1 MMCFRGASAA
11 ILSGVLL
18 LAVVQSATAQ
28 QTATPQPAIIRLPA
42 GVVFEIPT
50 GWGWSELHGRGPNF
64 VRLDYD
70 ATRPQQGA
78 RQNVNGM
85 ELSVPSETSLPNYVR
100 VDSER
105 TEKLANGA
113 TLSWRMGLRFQ
124 PHYGYDAVV
133 LLGSRHLKISALDA
147 VTPRFDKRL
156 VQDAV
161 RKIAGSMRE
170 VPTSNAVFHPNERMA
185 VDRPDPQRWV
195 LATNPYN
202 FQFACKVCGQGA
214 YFALLISSGPPAT
227 VSTAIATIARTYN
240 LKLGEARRESL
251 PKGEVTWSE
260 QPGSRYPF
268 LGTVKQGDSYFLI
281 SINGEQNMV
290 GSNDNLRNDFLAAAR
305 SVRAWDG
312 R

>member
-1 MMCFRGASAA
+1 MMCFKGASAA
-11 ILSGVLL
+11 ILSGALL
-18 LAVVQSATAQ
+18 IAVAHAATAQ
-28 QTATPQPAIIRLPA
+28 QPATPEPAIIRLPA
-42 GVVFEIPT
+42 GVLFRIPT
-50 GWGWSELHGRGPNF
+50 GWGWSELSGRDLNF

-78 RQNVNGM
+78 RQNVNEM
-85 ELSVPSETSLPNYVR
+85 ALSVRSETSLPNYVR

-133 LLGSRHLKISALDA
+133 LLGSRHLNISVLDEP
-147 VTPRFDKRL
+147 TPRFDKRL

-170 VPTSNAVFHPNERMA
+170 VPQSNVVFHPNKRMA
-185 VDRPDPQRWV
+185 VDRPDRQRWG

-202 FQFACKVCGQGA
+202 FQFACRVCGQGA
-214 YFALLISSGPPAT
+214 DFVMLISSGPPAT
-227 VSTAIATIARTYN
+227 VSAAIAAIAQNYN

-251 PKGEVTWSE
+251 PSGEVTWTE
-260 QPGSRYPF
+260 QSGSRYPF
-268 LGTVKQGDSYFLI
+268 LGTIKQGDSYFLI
-281 SINGEQNMV
+281 SINGGQNMV